1 MTMMNRRGHSLALG
15 ITLVAL
21 ASCGAGIDSG
31 EGSTG
36 SEPVSP
42 DTEPPTAGVVRDG
55 LGSDADTQT
64 SLDSVSA
71 NWSGFQDD
79 SGVIDEYEWAI
90 GTTSGAQDVQVW
102 TSVGSQTLAIATGL
116 SLSSGTHYYVAVRA
130 SDSSGNVS
138 APCSSDGILALVVT
152 NVDSPMGT
160 NLGMVSYW
168 ATQLPFV
175 DIFKT
180 SMPWVSGDASSWN
193 NGQPLDLDENLNV
206 RSLAPG
212 QIARTLMFQGSGQF
226 PSGRYVLLYDGEGS
240 FYCGGGAT
248 RNTALSQPGRDV
260 IDVDSAQG
268 AIAIN
273 ITATDSFNYLRNFLL
288 VLDSNE
294 SLLGQTNWDPRFLAR
309 VGSSSALRFM
319 DWAQTNN
326 STLSAW
332 ADRPRVTDCRWSGEY
347 GVPYE
352 VMFDL
357 ANTLQ
362 ADPWICIPHLAA
374 DDFVENLADLARDL
388 VDPALKVHIEYSNE
402 VWNSLFEQGQY
413 CQAQG
418 IALALDPSSFAA
430 RLKFQS
436 RRSVQIFSMFES
448 SFGGVSR
455 LTRVLAAQSANT
467 WVGEQLMDFENAHQH
482 TDALAIAPYFGPSVT
497 SSNYAQVMAMDV
509 DQLLDHVEN
518 VTIPGVGASM
528 QDCANSANV
537 RGLRCIAYEGG
548 QHLVGVGS
556 LVNDQALS
564 DLLIA
569 ANRHPRMRDLYL
581 DYLALWR
588 ASGGELFVHFSDCTP
603 YGIYGSWGAIE
614 YRDQETST
622 APKFRAIQSFI
633 VSNPRW
639 W

>member
-1 MTMMNRRGHSLALG
+1 
-15 ITLVAL
+15 
-21 ASCGAGIDSG
+21 
-31 EGSTG
+31 
-36 SEPVSP
+36 
-42 DTEPPTAGVVRDG
+42 
-55 LGSDADTQT
+55 
-64 SLDSVSA
+64 
-71 NWSGFQDD
+71 
-79 SGVIDEYEWAI
+79 
-90 GTTSGAQDVQVW
+90 
-102 TSVGSQTLAIATGL
+102 
-116 SLSSGTHYYVAVRA
+116 
-130 SDSSGNVS
+130 
-138 APCSSDGILALVVT
+138 
-152 NVDSPMGT
+152 
-160 NLGMVSYW
+160 
-168 ATQLPFV
+168 
-175 DIFKT
+175 
-180 SMPWVSGDASSWN
+180 
-193 NGQPLDLDENLNV
+193 
-206 RSLAPG
+206 
-212 QIARTLMFQGSGQF
+212 
-226 PSGRYVLLYDGEGS
+226 
-240 FYCGGGAT
+240 
-248 RNTALSQPGRDV
+248 
-260 IDVDSAQG
+260 
-268 AIAIN
+268 
-273 ITATDSFNYLRNFLL
+273 
-288 VLDSNE
+288 
-294 SLLGQTNWDPRFLAR
+294 
-309 VGSSSALRFM
+309 
-319 DWAQTNN
+319 
-326 STLSAW
+326 
-332 ADRPRVTDCRWSGEY
+332 
-347 GVPYE
+347 
-352 VMFDL
+352 
-357 ANTLQ
+357 
-362 ADPWICIPHLAA
+362 
-374 DDFVENLADLARDL
+374 
-388 VDPALKVHIEYSNE
+388 
-402 VWNSLFEQGQY
+402 
-413 CQAQG
+413 
-418 IALALDPSSFAA
+418 
-430 RLKFQS
+430 
-436 RRSVQIFSMFES
+436 MFES